1 MCKHDALRPLGSE
14 EAEALPLEEADAA
27 GDSPRPELSLPPF
40 FFPIRRY
47 LINGVKQVQCVTSA
61 CEQLSDGLVALALY
75 VPTA

>member
-14 EAEALPLEEADAA
+14 EAEALAQEEADVA

-47 LINGVKQVQCVTSA
+47 LI
-61 CEQLSDGLVALALY
+61 DGFKHIWYHKCL
-75 VPTA
+75 